1 MKPEQLIHYISVV
14 AVFAAVGATS
24 LSFLEFKGI
33 GDSRTTIIVA
43 LAASAY
49 AAVFSVYLS
58 RIRERRLRQRRVF
71 IIYSSKDRGPAAD
84 VVQHLRS
91 NGYNPWFDVDEIAPG
106 QKWAQSVMKG
116 ISESAVALYLV
127 SENMKS
133 SSKFVSEELKA
144 AMSVMR
150 SKDESF
156 SPVIPV
162 RLDDAEVP
170 QELADV
176 HWVDLRS
183 KDGLEQL
190 EKGLKRVLGQA

>member
-1 MKPEQLIHYISVV
+1 MKPEQLKDYISMAAVV
-14 AVFAAVGATS
+14 AAVVATS
-24 LSFLEFKGI
+24 FSFLEFKGI
-33 GDSRTTIIVA
+33 GDSSTPILIA

-49 AAVFSVYLS
+49 AAVFSVYVS
-58 RIRERRLRQRRVF
+58 RMRERRLRQRRVF
-71 IIYSSKDRGPAAD
+71 IIYSSKDRKPAAE
-84 VVQHLRS
+84 VVHYLRV

-106 QKWAQSVMKG
+106 QKWEQSVMKG
-116 ISESAVALYLV
+116 IGESAVALYLV

-133 SSKFVSEELKA
+133 SNKFVSEELKT
-144 AMSVMR
+144 AMSIMR

-190 EKGLKRVLGQA
+190 EKGLNRVLGQA